1 MAEPNSGLIWLPAVT
16 VIPDFLVPW
25 LPFLSALPTFFANRD
40 RSWQAALLAA
50 VISFP
55 PVVRY
60 MEPLLLLLPALQL
73 TGAIALRWRVGLG
86 GWISL
91 LLAGTLFWVVV
102 AVGPRYLGW
111 HVPFPELV
119 LGGWFAG
126 LLALCW
132 SPSVRKERDEAA
144 PSAPDG

>member
-1 MAEPNSGLIWLPAVT
+1 MSEPNGNLIWLPAVT
-16 VIPDFLVPW
+16 VIPDVVVPW
-25 LPFLSALPTFFANRD
+25 LPLLSLLPTYFAIRD
-40 RSWQAALLAA
+40 RSWRAAPLAA

-60 MEPLLLLLPALQL
+60 AETLLLLLSALQL
-73 TGAIALRWRVGLG
+73 TGAIALRWRVGLV

-91 LLAGTLFWVVV
+91 LLSGVLFWVVA

-111 HVPFPELV
+111 HVPIPGLV
-119 LGGWFAG
+119 AGGWVAG

-132 SPSVRKERDEAA
+132 SPSPRK
-144 PSAPDG
+144 